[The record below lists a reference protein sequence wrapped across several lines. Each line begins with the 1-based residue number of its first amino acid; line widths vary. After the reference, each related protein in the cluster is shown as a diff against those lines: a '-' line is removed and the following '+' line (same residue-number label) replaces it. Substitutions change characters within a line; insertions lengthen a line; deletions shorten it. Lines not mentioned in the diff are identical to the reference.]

1 MKGCEKYYKIC
12 SYIYS
17 IGITIKVK
25 SFFHFLSHTD
35 HTCQAMR
42 ICLHSAIFLDSCL
55 GSYYG
60 LAEHRASLTLLQ
72 QTDSHKLTLTD
83 HVARSVVS
91 PNSSVLKQTPSNLS
105 AASEPGQHAYALIK
119 CAKLRVSPF
128 INISYSLWSETCS
141 IFTLERINCVFLQG
155 MLATLQT
162 KRQIHP
168 TTPTTHLAPSPPASF
183 ALK

>member
-1 MKGCEKYYKIC
+1 
-12 SYIYS
+12 
-17 IGITIKVK
+17 
-25 SFFHFLSHTD
+25 
-35 HTCQAMR
+35 MR
-42 ICLHSAIFLDSCL
+42 ICLHSAILLDSCL
-55 GSYYG
+55 GSHYG
-60 LAEHRASLTLLQ
+60 LAEHRTSLTLLQ